1 MSFSTLIRRSTIA
14 GVILATVVTAR
25 AGVDLTPSVNDYV
38 SEGMKYQKLI
48 FRDDKRSVEYNPP
61 ASWSYVGSAAR
72 LRLTPPKKNFA
83 EATIEA
89 ISLEKPRALDQTAVK
104 AAEERLIAELPP
116 GSQFAK
122 VEQDIE
128 NSVPVNG
135 GPSFEIV
142 ISYQAMG
149 EKLFKSIVLANVRN
163 TQLVFRLTARK
174 DDFETLHRDFKSS
187 IFSWHW
193 VEPEQAASD
202 AAKAA
207 AQSSAQ

>member
-1 MSFSTLIRRSTIA
+1 MSFSIMTRRSTIA
-14 GVILATVVTAR
+14 GVILATLVTAK
-25 AGVDLTPSVNDYV
+25 AGIDLTPSVNDYV

-48 FRDDKRSVEYNPP
+48 FRDDKRRVEYNPP
-61 ASWSYVGSAAR
+61 VNWSFVGSAGQ

-89 ISLEKPRALDQTAVK
+89 VMLEKAQPLDQMAVK
-104 AAEERLIAELPP
+104 ALEQRAIADLPP

-122 VEQDIE
+122 VEQELE

-149 EKLFKSIVLANVRN
+149 EKLVKSLVLANVQN
-163 TQLVFRLTARK
+163 AQLIFRLTARK
-174 DDFETLHRDFKSS
+174 DDFETLHRDFKAS

-193 VEPEQAASD
+193 VEASQSASEVAKQAEQPAAR
-202 AAKAA
+202 
-207 AQSSAQ
+207 